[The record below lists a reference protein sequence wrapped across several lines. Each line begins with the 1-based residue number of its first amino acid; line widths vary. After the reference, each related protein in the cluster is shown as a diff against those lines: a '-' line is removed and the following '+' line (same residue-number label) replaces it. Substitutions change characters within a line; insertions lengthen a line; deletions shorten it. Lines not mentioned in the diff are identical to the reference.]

1 MNQILVTE
9 KLYITP
15 EIKRKKKMYKIRFC
29 ISIFVICMLFS
40 YYIYAE
46 HDKDKSEAVSKDI
59 LAEVNSA
66 QISIQN
72 QRQEDEEVV
81 VDPTTKNII
90 NDVLI
95 IALDADRAEEEE
107 TIEQL
112 PNINLQEE
120 DEEQESIVYSADD
133 GTTYTIESTLSIPS
147 LDINYPVIADT
158 SEELLK
164 ISLNKYW
171 GPAPNQV
178 GNYCI
183 VGHNYKNGKM
193 FGKLSQMDYG
203 DVAILTDMGNKS
215 RTYEVYDK
223 YIISPDD
230 VACTSQLTGGARE
243 LTLITC
249 TNYGTQRLVV
259 KCREI

>member
-1 MNQILVTE
+1 MNQILVTK

-15 EIKRKKKMYKIRFC
+15 ELRRKKCIYKIRFFL
-29 ISIFVICMLFS
+29 SIFAICLLFS

-46 HDKDKSEAVSKDI
+46 YDKNKSEEVSKQI
-59 LAEVNSA
+59 LTH
-66 QISIQN
+66 ISSKTN
-72 QRQEDEEVV
+72 EEDTTVRTVV
-81 VDPTTKNII
+81 

-95 IALDADRAEEEE
+95 VSLDATVANEIESAPIVE
-107 TIEQL
+107 T
-112 PNINLQEE
+112 E
-120 DEEQESIVYSADD
+120 DEYVD
-133 GTTYTIESTLSIPS
+133 TTNNEEYKSEAILKISS
-147 LDINYPVIADT
+147 LGLEYPVLSQT

-171 GPAPNQV
+171 GPNPNDI

-193 FGKLSQMDYG
+193 FGNLSKMEIG
-203 DVAILTDMGNKS
+203 DTATLQAIGGKDVI
-215 RTYEVYDK
+215 YEVYDK
-223 YIISPDD
+223 YVVEPED
-230 VACTSQLTGGARE
+230 VSCTSQLTGGRRE

-249 TNYGTQRLVV
+249 TNYGTQRLVL

>member
-1 MNQILVTE
+1 MNQILVTK

-15 EIKRKKKMYKIRFC
+15 ELRRKKRIYKIRFFL
-29 ISIFVICMLFS
+29 SIFAICLLFS

-46 HDKDKSEAVSKDI
+46 YDKNKSEEVSKQI
-59 LAEVNSA
+59 LTH
-66 QISIQN
+66 ISSKTN
-72 QRQEDEEVV
+72 TED
-81 VDPTTKNII
+81 TTVRTVI

-95 IALDADRAEEEE
+95 VSLDATVANE
-107 TIEQL
+107 
-112 PNINLQEE
+112 
-120 DEEQESIVYSADD
+120 
-133 GTTYTIESTLSIPS
+133 IESVPIVETDDEYVDTTNNEEYKSEAILKISS
-147 LDINYPVIADT
+147 LGLEYPVLSQT

-171 GPAPNQV
+171 GPGPNEI

-193 FGKLSQMDYG
+193 FGNLSKMEIG
-203 DVAILTDMGNKS
+203 DTATLQAVGGKS
-215 RTYEVYDK
+215 VIYEVYDK
-223 YIISPDD
+223 YVVGPED
-230 VACTSQLTGGARE
+230 VSCTSQLTGGRKE

-249 TNYGTQRLVV
+249 TNYGTQRLVL